1 MKRVILITGPVGS
14 GRSAALRWLAE
25 SGHATM
31 DAEQIAHRV
40 ISPGQAGHAQ
50 ILHRFGDQFL
60 AASGE
65 INRLKLN
72 RAVRTNPRHSAA
84 IRSIID
90 PLVRSEIQS
99 KVAEAAGTFVF
110 IKAHGPDDYGAR
122 DIAYAVWLFSAT
134 LEQRVE
140 NLISE
145 HGLPRDLAQQLVRS
159 RPDRPLADYRADL
172 VLRSGGSPSSLSGQM
187 TAALLDLGWEPA
199 ASRPAAVAP
208 GLPLVETADSG
219 PGGTQL
225 TDRQLLQPAAVPV
238 AAAISSPAAPDAS
251 KVAPTEQTPAEASL
265 GIREL
270 RLLGRRILESLLI
283 LLAIAYLTSWGLLL
297 AEYGRQHIPI
307 EPIAAA
313 GQAVAETAQYIFNHP
328 PTYIWATQE
337 VPWFQLVG
345 QLLGNS
351 AILLLLSMATAVLL
365 GFPIGMAAAR
375 TQRGPGSSLMML
387 LSVAGASVPSFLL
400 GMFLWAVNIWAH
412 RTFNIKVLPATGFG
426 LDAHVIMPVLVLAMR
441 PLAQVAQITFISV
454 RDALTQ
460 DYIRTAHSKGLTWR
474 AVQNT
479 HLLRNILIPV
489 LNTLGASLRYSLAS
503 LPIVEVFFHWPGV
516 GTGLLAAIDA
526 GTSALVTDLILSLGL
541 FFLMVNLLIEFS
553 FPVIDARLR
562 SEAQEAVREDRTS
575 PREWTR
581 QAREAFGAWFSAI
594 RRRIR
599 RDEGPGLPPLP
610 SNAGLSGRKLD
621 AELPTHRRSI
631 VRNILGNP
639 AFLVGGVLL
648 LGLAALALFGERL
661 PNVDPYQIHGVMQ
674 VAGEY
679 AAPPFKTSAEFP
691 WGSDHIGRDIR
702 SLVLAGARRTLTVV
716 LFGMLG
722 RMLLGAT
729 LGLLAGWQRNSWFD
743 RFVTGAMGVWAAF
756 PATLFAMIVIQALGI
771 QQGMWVFVVTIA
783 FVGWGEV
790 AQIVRAHV
798 VTLKPLAFIES
809 ARAIGARTDQ
819 MLSRHVLPN
828 LANTLTVLATLE
840 MGGILMLLAE
850 LGFLNIFMGGGFRAV
865 IGEAGGMVPIVATY
879 SDVPEWSALIA
890 NVRDYWRTY
899 AWMALYPGMAIFT
912 SILAFNLFGE
922 GLRRFLEENSIAVGR
937 LLNRYTV
944 LAAACLAAIFTI
956 AVRSST
962 PLNLYRQEGAR
973 FEESRAVRD
982 VQVLSDAQLQGRET
996 GTAGADMA
1004 AIYIAQRMGEIGL
1017 APGGEHN
1024 SYYQR
1029 LIQPRLH
1036 LMGIPILR
1044 SLDASGNVVREY
1056 EYRKEFTEVARSA
1069 QFRGQAKGSIMGVA
1083 FGPTIAGE
1091 PNAQFGLGNSAA
1103 TDHVIIVRMQDAEKV
1118 TMTHVAAMMIVA
1130 DDPADLQRRDVYPYR
1145 SARFEDVRPV
1155 VLISPEV
1162 ADEMLRTAGSSL
1174 AELDASRSALGSGT
1188 LRTTGEGEQVE
1199 VVVEADMSEDML
1211 NEAYVNVLGVIPGQ
1225 GYLQGQDSQV
1235 IIVSAYYDGVG
1246 TDPLGVV
1253 YPGANDN
1260 ASGVATMLELAR
1272 LLKTSSFQPDKTVL
1286 FAAWTGGERQ
1296 EGLSTTNI
1304 MNARPGASELTVE
1317 TVIELS
1323 GVGYGTGN
1331 AISIGN
1337 DSGYRLVQLFQQA
1350 AGRYSVATTTRGRS
1364 PHYDMP
1370 VASMF
1375 GGREATTLSLS
1386 WDGSDDKAHTP
1397 DDAVGLIDPAKL
1409 RDVGR
1414 STYLTL
1420 LVLSRE
1426 SQY

>member
-1 MKRVILITGPVGS
+1 MKRVILLAGPIGS
-14 GRSAALRWLAE
+14 GRSAALRKLAE
-25 SGHATM
+25 SGHATI
-31 DAEQIAHRV
+31 DAEDLAYQV
-40 ISPGQAGHAQ
+40 ILPGQAGHAH

-60 AASGE
+60 GANGE
-65 INRLKLN
+65 IDRLKLN
-72 RAVRTNPRHSAA
+72 RAVRTNPRDSADL
-84 IRSIID
+84 RSIID

-99 KVAEAAGTFVF
+99 RIAQAVGAFVF
-110 IKAHGPDDYGAR
+110 VKVHEPDAYQAR
-122 DIAYAVWLFSAT
+122 EIAYAVWLFSAT
-134 LEQRVE
+134 PEQRIE
-140 NLISE
+140 NLIGQ
-145 HGLPRDLAQQLVRS
+145 HGWSRGLAQKLVRS
-159 RPDRPLADYRADL
+159 MPDRPLAEYRADL
-172 VLRSGGSPSSLSGQM
+172 VLRSGGSPSGLWDQM
-187 TAALLDLGWEPA
+187 TAALRDLGWEPEPPTGGESQ
-199 ASRPAAVAP
+199 SRPSVLESASP
-208 GLPLVETADSG
+208 GPIVSSPTRGELREPS
-219 PGGTQL
+219 
-225 TDRQLLQPAAVPV
+225 
-238 AAAISSPAAPDAS
+238 AAAAALPSLVTAGASTAQPDEQISTRS
-251 KVAPTEQTPAEASL
+251 SL
-265 GIREL
+265 GIREIKL
-270 RLLGRRILESLLI
+270 VGRRVLESLLI
-283 LLAIAYLTSWGLLL
+283 LLAIAYLTSWGLIL

-328 PTYIWATQE
+328 DTYIWAKQE
-337 VPWFQLVG
+337 VPWLQLVG
-345 QLLGNS
+345 QMLGNS
-351 AILLLLSMATAVLL
+351 AVLLLLSMAAAILL

-387 LSVAGASVPSFLL
+387 LSVAGASVPSFLM

-412 RTFNIKVLPATGFG
+412 KTFNIKVLPATGFG

-441 PLAQVAQITFISV
+441 PLAQVAQITYISV
-454 RDALTQ
+454 RDALAQ

-474 AVQNT
+474 AVQNA
-479 HLLRNILIPV
+479 HLLRNVLIPV

-516 GTGLLAAIDA
+516 GTGLLAAIEA
-526 GTSALVTDLILSLGL
+526 GTSSLVIDLILSLGV
-541 FFLMVNLLIEFS
+541 FFLLVNLLIEFS
-553 FPVIDARLR
+553 FPVIDPRLR
-562 SEAQEAVREDRTS
+562 SDSEEALKEDS
-575 PREWTR
+575 PSLRDRSR
-581 QAREAFGAWFSAI
+581 QIRDALSSWFAGLG
-594 RRRIR
+594 RRIR
-599 RDEGPGLPPLP
+599 REKGPSLPPLP
-610 SNAGLSGRKLD
+610 SSVEITDRKLD
-621 AELPTHRRSI
+621 AELPARRRSTL
-631 VRNILGNP
+631 RNILRNP
-639 AFLVGGVLL
+639 AFLVGGILL
-648 LGLAALALFGERL
+648 LGLAGLSLFGERL
-661 PNVDPYQIHGVMQ
+661 PSVDPYQIHGVMQ

-679 AAPPFKTSAEFP
+679 SAPPFKTSPEFP

-702 SLVLAGARRTLTVV
+702 SLVIAGARRTLTVV

-722 RMLLGAT
+722 RMLLGT
-729 LGLLAGWQRNSWFD
+729 VLGLLAGWQRNSWFD

-828 LANTLTVLATLE
+828 LANALIVLATLE

-850 LGFLNIFMGGGFRAV
+850 LGFLNVFMGGGFRAV

-890 NVRDYWRTY
+890 NVREYWRSY
-899 AWMALYPGMAIFT
+899 AWMALYPGMAIFG

-922 GLRRFLEENSIAVGR
+922 GLRRFLEESSIAVGR
-937 LLNRYTV
+937 LVNRYTL
-944 LAAACLAAIFTI
+944 LAGACIALVFTLT
-956 AVRSST
+956 VRSST
-962 PLNLYRQEGAR
+962 PLNLYRYEGAR
-973 FEESRAVRD
+973 FDAARALRD

-1036 LMGIPILR
+1036 LNGIPILR
-1044 SLDASGNVVREY
+1044 GLDASGNVIREY
-1056 EYRKEFTEVARSA
+1056 EYRQEFTEVARSA
-1069 QFRGQAKGSIMGVA
+1069 QFRGDARARIMGVA
-1083 FGPTIAGE
+1083 FGPTIQGE
-1091 PNAQFGLGNSAA
+1091 PNAQFGLGNSPAM
-1103 TDHVIIVRMQDAEKV
+1103 DHIIIVRADDAEKV
-1118 TMTHVAAMMIVA
+1118 TLTHVAAMMIVA
-1130 DDPADLQRRDVYPYR
+1130 EDASELQRRDVYPYR

-1155 VLISPEV
+1155 VLIAPEV
-1162 ADEMLRTAGSSL
+1162 ADALLKSAGSSL
-1174 AELDASRSALGSGT
+1174 ADLDASRSALAPGT
-1188 LRTTGEGEQVE
+1188 LRTTDEGQQVE
-1199 VVVEADMSEDML
+1199 VVVDADMAEDML

-1260 ASGVATMLELAR
+1260 SSGVATMLELAR

-1304 MNARPGASELTVE
+1304 LNARPGASDLTVE
-1317 TVIELS
+1317 TVIEVS
-1323 GVGYGTGN
+1323 GVGYGVGS
-1331 AISIGN
+1331 AIAIGN

-1350 AGRYSVATTTRGRS
+1350 AARYSVPTTTRGRS
-1364 PHYDMP
+1364 PHYDTP
-1370 VASMF
+1370 VTSMF
-1375 GGREATTLSLS
+1375 GGREATTLSLA

-1397 DDAVGLIDPAKL
+1397 EDTLALIDPAKL

-1426 SQY
+1426 SEY